1 MAEPDTSER
10 HDRAG
15 LSYRSFGV
23 RMDDEDGAKVIR
35 GIITTEQA
43 VPMFDWERMD
53 WVPEVLLT
61 SGMELPPSRQIP
73 LLDSHMRSSLDN
85 QLGSIRAIESR
96 PADTRSKL
104 PYIDG
109 ELHFASTD
117 DAQRAKAKMDE
128 GHVTDMSAG
137 YQIDQRA
144 SVFIPDGQSRAVG
157 GKTFSGPVNVRT
169 KWRLNEGSLV
179 TIGADD
185 MAKIRGFESMA
196 DAIARAKI
204 SNQAP
209 VNPDDTGRDADA
221 SNGAGATADQGAGG
235 EPNQARNQ
243 FNQNPKAMSDQTND
257 PSQAPAKTID
267 FNAELARIRKEESAR
282 ASEIREI
289 GKTIGDPEWAE
300 KHIESG
306 SDINTVRAAVLKEKW
321 NASPTRTA
329 NTYEGE
335 NGGFSRSEAKDL
347 SKFRVMEMARLAIN
361 PRAKLEGLYAE
372 AHDEAQREAKDM
384 GVSLSGYGIPSRFI
398 QFGKRDATA
407 TGGSGG
413 SQGGVNVATEIRN
426 IIDVF
431 NSKLVFARLG
441 ATVLT
446 GLTGNVS
453 FPKPTKGN
461 DPTEKAEGATAD
473 EYDLTWGSVNMS
485 PKRLPAYTTVTK
497 QLLMQ
502 TSNDVENF
510 LRRQIGIQ
518 LAVRAEKKCLNGTGA
533 SSEPLGLLNT
543 SGLGGVTTSGGLT
556 WIECN
561 EFLSDVDGS
570 DALLGSLG
578 WLMPP
583 ALRSEFATTVKE
595 TGYPVYLLEKGMM
608 ADYPVETSTI
618 VPANNL
624 IFGNWADAYIGMWG
638 GIDLTVDNLTG
649 AKAGTIDLVWETFY
663 DFAVARGE
671 SFSIATDI

>member
-23 RMDDEDGAKVIR
+23 RMDDEGGEKVIR

-137 YQIDQRA
+137 YQIDPRA
-144 SVFIPDGQSRAVG
+144 SVHIPAGQSRAVG
-157 GKTFSGPVNVRT
+157 GKTFSGPINVRT

-179 TIGADD
+179 AIGADD

-196 DAIARAKI
+196 DAIARAKL

-209 VNPDDTGRDADA
+209 VNPDDTGRDADS
-221 SNGAGATADQGAGG
+221 SNGAGATADQGQT
-235 EPNQARNQ
+235 EEKQQIRNQ
-243 FNQNPKAMSDQTND
+243 PTTNPMSNQSTD
-257 PSQAPAKTID
+257 PANAPAPSID
-267 FNAELARIRKEESAR
+267 ISGEREKWRKEEAERVSAIR
-282 ASEIREI
+282 AIAQQI
-289 GKTIGDPEWAE
+289 GKPDFGDKCVAE
-300 KHIESG
+300 GYDVAK
-306 SDINTVRAAVLKEKW
+306 VRELVLRDFW
-321 NASPTRTA
+321 NQQPTHTA
-329 NTYEGE
+329 NTFEGD

-347 SKFRVMEMARLAIN
+347 SKFRILEMARQAID
-361 PRAKLEGLYAE
+361 PKSRLEGIYAE
-372 AHDEAQREAKDM
+372 ADQEARNECRE
-384 GVSLSGYGIPSRFI
+384 SGMNIKGFGIPSKFLRYG
-398 QFGKRDATA
+398 QRDATA
-407 TGGSGG
+407 TGGTGG
-413 SQGGVNVATEIRN
+413 SQGGTTVATEVRN

-431 NSKLVFARLG
+431 NSKLVFAQLG
-441 ATVLT
+441 ATMLN

-453 FPKPTKGN
+453 FPKPVKGS
-461 DPTEKAEGATAD
+461 DPTEKAEGVSGD
-473 EYDLTWGSVNMS
+473 EYDATWGSITLQ
-485 PKRLPAYTTVTK
+485 PRRLPAFTTITK

-502 TSNDVENF
+502 SSVDVENWY
-510 LRRQIGIQ
+510 RGQIGIQ
-518 LAVRAEKKCLNGTGA
+518 LAVRAEKKMINGTG
-533 SSEPLGLLNT
+533 SSNEPLGLVNVP
-543 SGLGGVTTSGGLT
+543 SIGGVTTSGGLT
-556 WIECN
+556 VAEML
-561 EFLSDVDGS
+561 EFESDVDS
-570 DALLGSLG
+570 ADALMGSLG

-583 ALRSEFATTVKE
+583 ALRAEFKGTVKE
-595 TGYPVYLLEKGMM
+595 SGYPVYLIGDDNTMNG
-608 ADYPVETSTI
+608 YPIKTSTI

-624 IFGNWADAYIGMWG
+624 IFGNWADAMCAFWG
-638 GIDLTVDNLTG
+638 GIDLQVDDKTG
-649 AKAGTIDLVWETFY
+649 LKAGTIDLVWETFY
-663 DFAVARGE
+663 DFAVTRAA